1 MGHRLSEVRLE
12 PERRAA
18 RQRNGRRPAT
28 SGRDIVFSLSNTRRS
43 RTAAELARLANCW
56 RTTGDIRDNWG
67 ASAHRLPP
75 GPLAAYAGPGHWND
89 PDMLVVGYVG
99 WGTAA
104 ASDAI
109 SRRTSNTRTSASGA
123 CLASPLL
130 LGYDLERLDDV
141 HAQPVDQRRSAGRQS
156 GPARQ
161 AGDPRVTRRA
171 GDYDRAAGSI
181 RPAGTGR
188 KHMARQ
194 VWARELADGSRAVGL
209 FNLSDE
215 PATVTV
221 KWSDIGVNG
230 KQVVRDLWRQQD
242 VGTFE
247 EKYETTVAPHGV
259 FLAKVSAEP

>member
-1 MGHRLSEVRLE
+1 
-12 PERRAA
+12 
-18 RQRNGRRPAT
+18 
-28 SGRDIVFSLSNTRRS
+28 
-43 RTAAELARLANCW
+43 
-56 RTTGDIRDNWG
+56 
-67 ASAHRLPP
+67 
-75 GPLAAYAGPGHWND
+75 
-89 PDMLVVGYVG
+89 MLVVGYVG
-99 WGTAA
+99 WGPRLHPSNLTP
-104 ASDAI
+104 DEQYTHI
-109 SRRTSNTRTSASGA
+109 SLW
-123 CLASPLL
+123 CLLASPLL
-130 LGYDLERLDDV
+130 LGNDLERMDAFTLSLLTNDEVLAVNQDPLGKQATRV
-141 HAQPVDQRRSAGRQS
+141 AQDGPEITIERPGRSGRP
-156 GPARQ
+156 GQ
-161 AGDPRVTRRA
+161 A
-171 GDYDRAAGSI
+171 
-181 RPAGTGR
+181 R